1 MEEAPFGVVL
11 KKYYLKRNQRRSFR
25 VNAKKKVRLIIG
37 DDVEDKKDTIGEAVF
52 YEEVEKKIP
61 GGVAYER
68 KEVDR
73 VKFTVKNGSLKIFEY
88 SAEKKLGTIGVR
100 IMEGKGEVRVEQPEK
115 AGNTPV
121 SWR

>member
-1 MEEAPFGVVL
+1 MR
-11 KKYYLKRNQRRSFR
+11 KSKRRF
-25 VNAKKKVRLIIG
+25 A
-37 DDVEDKKDTIGEAVF
+37 
-52 YEEVEKKIP
+52 

-100 IMEGKGEVRVEQPEK
+100 IMEGKGEIRVEQPEK